1 MDDCKLIVT
10 VRDDVAQFE
19 GVDVSIEDI
28 ARISGFLQV
37 FVATEALKNGL
48 DMDDVKDNMLD
59 IHLAAMKT
67 VEELNREGGWDDR
80 KDILDA

>member
-10 VRDDVAQFE
+10 VRNGIAHFE
-19 GVDVSIEDI
+19 GVDISMEEL

-48 DMDDVKDNMLD
+48 DMDDVKGNMLD
-59 IHLAAMKT
+59 IHLAAMET
-67 VEELNREGGWDDR
+67 VEELCREGGPDGGKEEAD
-80 KDILDA
+80 